1 MAART
6 QVDNPPASGRAR
18 RKTHHQ
24 DLGPA
29 DVVPVATLA
38 SPCHGSVQW
47 PHSPTATAAVA

>member
-1 MAART
+1 M
-6 QVDNPPASGRAR
+6 DNPPASGRAR